1 MSAQAQAYDGCGRT
15 QRRAL
20 RLAAPFALLVLVMV
34 ASCGGRVEAPPIVE
48 PVPPPPRTW
57 SDAALADLRDTADT
71 AVAHGLTRP
80 SDALDNLAR
89 LKPLSPRDA
98 EAARRLDQE
107 ADQLFVAL
115 ATAFAIGATDPTIV
129 DPEWRIARPPAPDI
143 DMLRRALRNGA
154 GVSQTLVSLLPTS
167 PEYLALVAE
176 LTRVRMSP
184 NDEAES
190 TGLTVSERE
199 TRLRASLERWR
210 WMPQSLPKRRIEVL
224 APFFEL
230 RMREGEVSITHV
242 AIVGARRTQTPSFIA
257 AIETIT
263 LNPAWTPPSSIAVG
277 ELIPRFRRDPDAVTR
292 ESFDVLDSS
301 GRSVDP
307 AAVDWRAWPFPFT
320 LRQRPGPNNALGR
333 LRFDLPNPYA
343 VFLHDTPSRGL
354 FARADRALS
363 HGCIRVAEPV
373 ALATTVLA
381 DTAWDQTAIE
391 AAIDTGATQTIALA
405 SPLPI
410 YVLYVTAAADST
422 GAVRY
427 ADDIYRRDVAVVRAL
442 DRQPRNVQAA
452 IRVTS
457 ETECTQM

>member
-1 MSAQAQAYDGCGRT
+1 M
-15 QRRAL
+15 
-20 RLAAPFALLVLVMV
+20 
-34 ASCGGRVEAPPIVE
+34 EAPPVLE
-48 PVPPPPRTW
+48 PVPPPPRAW
-57 SDAALADLRDTADT
+57 SDATLVDLREAADT

-80 SDALDNLAR
+80 SDALDDLAR
-89 LKPLSPRDA
+89 LEPLSLRDA
-98 EAARRLDQE
+98 DAARRLDEE
-107 ADQLFVAL
+107 ADQLFADL
-115 ATAFAIGATDPTIV
+115 ATAFATGATDPAIV
-129 DPEWRIARPPAPDI
+129 DPDWRIARPPTPDI
-143 DMLRRALRNGA
+143 EMLRSALRDGA
-154 GVSQTLVSLLPTS
+154 DVSQTLLSLLPIS
-167 PEYLALVAE
+167 PEYWALVAE

-184 NDEAES
+184 NGEAES
-190 TGLTVSERE
+190 TGLTNHERE
-199 TRLRASLERWR
+199 ARLRASLERWR
-210 WMPQSLPKRRIEVL
+210 WLPRSLPTRRIEVL

-242 AIVGARRTQTPSFIA
+242 AIVGARRTPTPSFIA
-257 AIETIT
+257 NIETIT
-263 LNPAWTPPSSIAVG
+263 LNPTWTPPTSIAVG

-292 ESFDVLDSS
+292 ESFDVLDLS
-301 GRSVDP
+301 GRPVDP
-307 AAVDWRAWPFPFT
+307 AAVDWRARPFPYI
-320 LRQRPGPNNALGR
+320 LRQRPGLQNALGR

-381 DTAWDQTAIE
+381 DTAWDQAAIE

-410 YVLYVTAAADST
+410 YVLYVTAAVDST

-427 ADDIYRRDVAVVRAL
+427 ADDIYGRDLAVVRAL
-442 DRQPRNVQAA
+442 DRPPGAVQTA

-457 ETECTQM
+457 ETECTQMGM